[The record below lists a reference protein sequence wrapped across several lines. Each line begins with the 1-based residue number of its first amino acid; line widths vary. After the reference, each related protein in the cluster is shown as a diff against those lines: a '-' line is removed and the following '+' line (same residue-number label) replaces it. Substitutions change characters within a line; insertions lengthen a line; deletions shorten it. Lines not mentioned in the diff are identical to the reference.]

1 MAMMPTML
9 SASLVSVKGRPRLAA
24 SKVSMGIFVVDQAPI
39 RMNTFIR
46 LLPFFSIIPATGKAA
61 YNGPAAADGGKPS
74 PRLLAPNERRRAP
87 GTVAVAL
94 EVALAAC
101 EAAGRDPAAVGARIL
116 AGKML
121 DMLEAVDAETADD
134 FSAAVARLRKGE
146 TEAAKVE
153 LYKERNDLARQ
164 SLALERSKFKRLTC
178 EMFIKWYADKKV
190 VAIMDDA
197 SSDNDQKTEALGRT
211 LFGDLWSN

>member
-1 MAMMPTML
+1 M
-9 SASLVSVKGRPRLAA
+9 
-24 SKVSMGIFVVDQAPI
+24 
-39 RMNTFIR
+39 
-46 LLPFFSIIPATGKAA
+46 
-61 YNGPAAADGGKPS
+61 
-74 PRLLAPNERRRAP
+74 
-87 GTVAVAL
+87 
-94 EVALAAC
+94 
-101 EAAGRDPAAVGARIL
+101 GARIL